1 MSEELN
7 EKQDSLPPENFPAG
21 ERGNYYSGA
30 DGNSPFRGLGGL
42 LRENIKNLTP
52 YSSAR
57 DEYQGEASV
66 FLDANEN
73 AFGSPLEQQYNRYP
87 DPLQYQVKKRL
98 SEIKGL
104 PVRNIFLGN
113 GSDEAIDILFRSF
126 CNPGVDNVILV
137 PPTYGMYQVSANIND
152 IEVKNIPLTEEFQL
166 NLDGIAEAIDKNTK
180 LIFICSPN
188 NPTGNSID
196 RTDVETLLA
205 NFSGIVVVDEAYI
218 NFSRQKTFI
227 QELTEYANLVVLQ
240 TLSKAWGLAGLRV
253 GMAFA
258 SEEIIE
264 VMNKVKPPYNVNE
277 ASQQLALQAL
287 ANVDQVNGWIKETL
301 IQRDKLVLGLKDFDF
316 VLDIYPSD
324 ANFILV
330 KTTDPKTIYN
340 FLVQKG
346 IIVRDR
352 SKVELCE
359 GCLRVTVGT
368 PAENDILLQTLQ
380 NFK

>member
-1 MSEELN
+1 MFN
-7 EKQDSLPPENFPAG
+7 IN
-21 ERGNYYSGA
+21 N
-30 DGNSPFRGLGGL
+30 L
-42 LRENIKNLTP
+42 LRENIKNLVP

-73 AFGSPLEQQYNRYP
+73 AFGSPLEQQFNRYP
-87 DPLQYQVKKRL
+87 DPLQHAVKMRL

-113 GSDEAIDILFRSF
+113 GSDEAIDVLFRSF

-152 IEVKNIPLTEEFQL
+152 VEARKVPLTEEYQL
-166 NLDGIAEAIDKNTK
+166 NLEGIAEAIDEHTK

-196 RTDVETLLA
+196 RADVETLLA
-205 NFSGIVVVDEAYI
+205 NFRGIVVVDEAYI

-287 ANVDQVNGWIKETL
+287 ANVDQVNSWIKETL
-301 IQRDKLVLGLKDFDF
+301 AQRDKLVLGLKDFDF

-330 KTTDPKTIYN
+330 KTTDPKGIYN

-359 GCLRVTVGT
+359 GCLRITVGT
-368 PAENDILLQTLQ
+368 PDENRTLIEELK
-380 NFK
+380 NLI

>member
-1 MSEELN
+1 MFSIN
-7 EKQDSLPPENFPAG
+7 NI
-21 ERGNYYSGA
+21 
-30 DGNSPFRGLGGL
+30 
-42 LRENIKNLTP
+42 LRENIKNLVP

-73 AFGSPLEQQYNRYP
+73 AYGSPLAQQFNRYP
-87 DPLQYQVKKRL
+87 DPLQSEVKKRL
-98 SEIKGL
+98 SEIKGV
-104 PVRNIFLGN
+104 PPRNIFLGN

-137 PPTYGMYQVSANIND
+137 PPTYGMYKVSANIND
-152 IEVKNIPLTEEFQL
+152 VEVRNVPLTDDFQL
-166 NLDGIAEAIDKNTK
+166 NLDGIAEAINKHTK

-188 NPTGNSID
+188 NPTGNSIN
-196 RTDVETLLA
+196 RADVETLLA
-205 NFSGIVVVDEAYI
+205 NFDGLVVVDEAYI

-240 TLSKAWGLAGLRV
+240 TLSKAWGLAGLRI

-264 VMNKVKPPYNVNE
+264 VMNKVKPPYNINE

-287 ANVDQVNGWIKETL
+287 ANIDQVNAWIKETL
-301 IQRDKLVLGLKDFDF
+301 IQRDNLVLQLKDFDF

-330 KTTDPKTIYN
+330 KTSDPRGIYN
-340 FLVQKG
+340 FLVEKG

-352 SKVELCE
+352 SKVDLCV
-359 GCLRVTVGT
+359 GCLRITVGT
-368 PAENDILLQTLQ
+368 PDENKKLIQTLQ
-380 NFK
+380 DFK